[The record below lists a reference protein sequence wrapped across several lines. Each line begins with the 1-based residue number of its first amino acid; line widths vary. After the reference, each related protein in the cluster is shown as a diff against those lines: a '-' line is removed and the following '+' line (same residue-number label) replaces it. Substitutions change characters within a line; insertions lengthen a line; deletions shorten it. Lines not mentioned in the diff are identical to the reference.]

1 MEQEQILTTLTGQ
14 LGQTSLSPRTI
25 SDYVAE
31 NLPEEGQEFN
41 FDKHVKILKSLN
53 GNFSHSVA
61 EQVTRQVDE
70 FKKNYKPEPTPSPE
84 PPKDG
89 GNDDFARRLAALESE
104 LKESKRINRDN
115 SLRSKISSMSDSLK
129 VANANLWRD
138 CVAALEI
145 GENDNEETLT
155 AKAKT
160 RYEKK
165 LNEYFGQGATPYG
178 GNSGNGTPVVNN
190 KEAMERREA
199 FKKLM
204 KSRGRL

>member
-14 LGQTSLSPRTI
+14 LGQTSLSARTI
-25 SDYVAE
+25 ADYVSE
-31 NLPEEGQEFN
+31 NLPKEGQEFN
-41 FDKHVKILKSLN
+41 YDKHVKILKSLN

-61 EQVTRQVDE
+61 EQVTKQVDE

-89 GNDDFARRLAALESE
+89 SNDEITRRIAALEDE
-104 LKESKRINRDN
+104 LKESRRINREN
-115 SLRSKISSMSDSLK
+115 SMRSKISSMSGSLK
-129 VANANLWRD
+129 VANENLWRD
-138 CVAALEI
+138 CVSSLEI

-155 AKAKT
+155 SKAKS

-165 LNEYFGQGATPYG
+165 LKEYFGNGATPYG
-178 GNSGNGTPVVNN
+178 GGSGSTTPPVNT
-190 KEAMERREA
+190 KEAEERRKA
-199 FKKLM
+199 FKEQM